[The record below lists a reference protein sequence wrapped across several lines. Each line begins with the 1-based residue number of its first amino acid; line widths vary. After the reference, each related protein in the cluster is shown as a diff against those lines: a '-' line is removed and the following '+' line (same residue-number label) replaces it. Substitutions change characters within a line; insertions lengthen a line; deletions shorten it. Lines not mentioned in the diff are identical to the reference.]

1 MKAYFPGRDIRSL
14 RLKGA
19 RENKVNPE
27 KMTAAIMARKP
38 LGECFFS
45 LFFLT
50 ARLRFADLPP
60 PFPMTDKDY
69 LAKSAGYDA
78 SRSWDKEEAL
88 FEEAKANVERLRK
101 LDSEQPLGKDVSHQ
115 DQDQD
120 VDEPHREG
128 DLMRL
133 DDDEKG
139 LQRIEEV
146 DVDVEEEEKSDDEN
160 DEYEHDEYI

>member
-1 MKAYFPGRDIRSL
+1 
-14 RLKGA
+14 
-19 RENKVNPE
+19 
-27 KMTAAIMARKP
+27 
-38 LGECFFS
+38 
-45 LFFLT
+45 
-50 ARLRFADLPP
+50 
-60 PFPMTDKDY
+60 MTDKDY

-120 VDEPHREG
+120 VDEPHRGG
-128 DLMRL
+128 DMMRL
-133 DDDEKG
+133 DDDEQG

-146 DVDVEEEEKSDDEN
+146 DVDVEEEDEEEKSEDEN
-160 DEYEHDEYI
+160 DGYEPDEYV